1 MFRNLVVQCNDE
13 TLDPPVSD
21 GNWVR
26 YPQSDNDV
34 ATAVTEDTPNKLK
47 DPTCNDKPEDLVL
60 DESKLHKSGVTLIC
74 SKQDQDHFVF
84 TESQVIIKKGNTC
97 ALLCNFR
104 HVLTIEPKLQPDGSS
119 KWWLYMANLGGVG
132 EEAIGK
138 EGAMDTNVFCW

>member
-1 MFRNLVVQCNDE
+1 M
-13 TLDPPVSD
+13 
-21 GNWVR
+21 R

-104 HVLTIEPKLQPDGSS
+104 HVLTIEPKLQLNEVAVNQVINIADSFS
-119 KWWLYMANLGGVG
+119 FFNK
-132 EEAIGK
+132 
-138 EGAMDTNVFCW
+138 DS